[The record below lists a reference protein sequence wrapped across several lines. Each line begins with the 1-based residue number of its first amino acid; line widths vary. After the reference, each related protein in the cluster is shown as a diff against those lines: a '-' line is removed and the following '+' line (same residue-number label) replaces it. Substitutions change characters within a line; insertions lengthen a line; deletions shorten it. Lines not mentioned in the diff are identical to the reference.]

1 MEEEGRGNTDYRKAN
16 GCEKE
21 DDEPEHDQANSKE
34 GFGEPS
40 IRPHEKMVMED
51 KVRDGVDMQEVQK
64 E

>member
-16 GCEKE
+16 GCKEE
-21 DDEPEHDQANSKE
+21 DDEPEHDQEDSKE